1 MPRNGDLLRM
11 REHYGKLSKIKSD
24 FMTESRRSTTA
35 AEHSLSMSAAQCA
48 RAFCEGA
55 CYLAWVVLRRGFAG
69 RFPGIAHIAALRV
82 VALCASLASLRQ
94 KPPLFLM
101 QGFAPA
107 GPSLTETRSAY
118 GANPSCCGEPLRST
132 GFPRR
137 LIARALFR
145 IGRTCMRVNL
155 CLAGRGLERWICFS
169 IVVFGCLFHACRFV
183 EGAHAA
189 CGKRERRDGQPTTD
203 EAKRR
208 CGLAKRRD
216 GG

>member
-24 FMTESRRSTTA
+24 FMTESRRGTTA
-35 AEHSLSMSAAQCA
+35 AE
-48 RAFCEGA
+48 GA
-55 CYLAWVVLRRGFAG
+55 CDLAWVVLRRGFAG

-107 GPSLTETRSAY
+107 GPSLTETRSAHD
-118 GANPSCCGEPLRST
+118 ANPSCCGEPLRST

-155 CLAGRGLERWICFS
+155 GLAGRGARALDLLFDCRVRPPLS
-169 IVVFGCLFHACRFV
+169 CLPIRRGRACCVRQ
-183 EGAHAA
+183 ARA
-189 CGKRERRDGQPTTD
+189 P
-203 EAKRR
+203 
-208 CGLAKRRD
+208 
-216 GG
+216 

>member
-24 FMTESRRSTTA
+24 FMTESRRGTTA
-35 AEHSLSMSAAQCA
+35 AEHFSSVSAAQCA

-55 CYLAWVVLRRGFAG
+55 CDLAWVVLRRGFAG

-94 KPPLFLM
+94 KSPLFLM

-107 GPSLTETRSAY
+107 GPSLTETRSAH

-132 GFPRR
+132 GSLQRP
-137 LIARALFR
+137 IARVPFK
-145 IGRTCMRVNL
+145 IGRTSIRVNL
-155 CLAGRGLERWICFS
+155 GL
-169 IVVFGCLFHACRFV
+169 
-183 EGAHAA
+183 
-189 CGKRERRDGQPTTD
+189 T
-203 EAKRR
+203 
-208 CGLAKRRD
+208 
-216 GG
+216 GGG